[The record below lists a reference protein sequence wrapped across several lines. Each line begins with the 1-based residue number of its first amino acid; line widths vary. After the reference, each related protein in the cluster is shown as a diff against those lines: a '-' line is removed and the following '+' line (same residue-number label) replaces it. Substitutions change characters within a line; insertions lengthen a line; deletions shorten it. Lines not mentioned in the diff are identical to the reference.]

1 MTPALKRALE
11 DLRVAQEECDRYQ
24 AEERALAHR
33 WAEVRKMLVFL
44 AQQKAAFA
52 EEVVKAVG
60 KEPPLVVMVQG
71 RAYHLTRETQ
81 LIKVEPMD
89 VVRVEG
95 DE

>member
-52 EEVVKAVG
+52 EEVVKALG
-60 KEPPLVVMVQG
+60 KEPPFVVGWQG
-71 RAYHLTRETQ
+71 RVYRLTRETQ
-81 LIKVEPMD
+81 SIRVEPMD
-89 VVRVEG
+89 VVRVEEG
-95 DE
+95 E